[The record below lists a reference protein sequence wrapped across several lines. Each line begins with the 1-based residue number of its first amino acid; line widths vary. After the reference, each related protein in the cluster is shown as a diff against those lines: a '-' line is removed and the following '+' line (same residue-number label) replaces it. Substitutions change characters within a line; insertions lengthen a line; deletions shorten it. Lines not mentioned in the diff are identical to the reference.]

1 MVEGASIGGGNIR
14 VDRIDGMEVNFTGDS
29 NTLLVLHKDTP
40 GVIANVTNLMYWRY
54 GDLNIG
60 NFRLSRKEKG
70 GQALMTIEIDQL
82 PPAQL
87 IDDLKKMENID
98 NAIMIRAI

>member
-1 MVEGASIGGGNIR
+1 
-14 VDRIDGMEVNFTGDS
+14 
-29 NTLLVLHKDTP
+29 
-40 GVIANVTNLMYWRY
+40 
-54 GDLNIG
+54 
-60 NFRLSRKEKG
+60 
-70 GQALMTIEIDQL
+70 MTIEIDQL